1 MRIHFRYGLLLGT
14 VFVLLVVG
22 KIYHFVSTTTHRTDS
37 LKRVYI
43 NHGHPKD
50 DNALITKYG
59 TNDLRL
65 AGELG
70 RGVVLAP
77 EEKRRAEWAMKKY
90 RLNVY
95 ASDIIPLNRLVPD
108 SRPVGCQ
115 SMTYPDDLPTTSIVI
130 PFHNEWPS
138 ILLRTV
144 YSIINRTPSRLL
156 KEIILVDDESDLA
169 ELKEELDKYIKIH
182 LEKRGVKLIRL
193 PKRVGLIKARLE
205 GFKYVTGE
213 VVSFFD
219 SHMEV
224 NVDWLQP
231 LLVEIKRN
239 RSTVAMGHLD
249 YIKADTLQ
257 YDFEPGYKTRYG
269 FDWRL
274 VFFETYFRKNQQEP
288 KSETESLPGV
298 VMVGPAF
305 AVDADYFREIGT
317 YDSGME
323 IWGGENIELAWRVW
337 LCGGQLLHSPCS
349 KIGHIARSQPY
360 SFPAGRYQTEMH
372 NYKRA
377 VEVWMGDYK
386 KYVYEYFPAMKNLD
400 AGDLSERVKLRQRLK
415 CRDFGWFLDN
425 VWPELFAYGEDV
437 FAWGGIENPDLR
449 MCLDNDEYLFQAPNP
464 LTIKP
469 CTNSLPAQGFSWTH
483 GRQLRTTLQC
493 VVVLTEEMD
502 VVPFLQDCIEGPRET
517 WDYILDG
524 MLKHE
529 KTGLCLEVM
538 TGPRLTL
545 QKCDHNNKGQKWRF
559 SQHDPSFK
567 DRARVAANITLN
579 KEVKL

>member
-1 MRIHFRYGLLLGT
+1 MRIHFRYGLLLGA
-14 VFVLLVVG
+14 VVVVLVVG
-22 KIYHFVSTTTHRTDS
+22 KIYHLVSTRPQRTDS
-37 LKRVYI
+37 LRRVYI
-43 NHGHPKD
+43 NHGKSQD
-50 DNALITKYG
+50 DNTLITKYG

-90 RLNVY
+90 RVNVY

-108 SRPVGCQ
+108 SRPTGCQ

-144 YSIINRTPSRLL
+144 YSIINRTPSHLL

-169 ELKEELDKYIKIH
+169 ELKEELDTYIRTH

-193 PKRVGLIKARLE
+193 PRRVGLIKARLE
-205 GFKYVTGE
+205 GFKHVTGK

-231 LLVEIKRN
+231 LLVEIKKN

-274 VFFETYFRKNQQEP
+274 VFFETFFRKNQQELR
-288 KSETESLPGV
+288 SETESLPGV

-377 VEVWMGDYK
+377 VEVWMGHYK

-400 AGDLSERVKLRQRLK
+400 AGDLSERVKLRERLK

-425 VWPELFAYGEDV
+425 VWPELFPYAENV
-437 FAWGGIENPDLR
+437 FAWGG
-449 MCLDNDEYLFQAPNP
+449 
-464 LTIKP
+464 
-469 CTNSLPAQGFSWTH
+469 GFSWTH
-483 GRQLRTTLQC
+483 RRQLRTTLQC
-493 VVVLTEEMD
+493 VVVLTEEID
-502 VVPFLQDCIEGPRET
+502 VVPFLQDCIEGPTET

-529 KTGLCLEVM
+529 KTGLCLEAM
-538 TGPRLTL
+538 TGPKLTL
-545 QKCDHNNKGQKWRF
+545 QKCDHNNKGQKWKF
-559 SQHDPSFK
+559 THYDPSFK
-567 DRARVAANITLN
+567 DRSRTTANITLN
-579 KEVKL
+579 KVVEFGVVPV